1 SASTAFHSVA
11 DPRAAR
17 RGRLNLPLCE
27 GSLVRGNGNVC
38 QLREIAA
45 PAKKFDIYC
54 APRAAARTWDDV
66 VELQFL
72 SRSTAPAFAAVA
84 PPHEAARGGADVS
97 AGGRLLPRCGRLH

>member
-1 SASTAFHSVA
+1 MKRPRDAIAS
-11 DPRAAR
+11 
-17 RGRLNLPLCE
+17 RGRLLILNRPLCK

-45 PAKKFDIYC
+45 PAKKFDIC
-54 APRAAARTWDDV
+54 SAARAAARTWDDV

-72 SRSTAPAFAAVA
+72 GRSAAPALAAVA

-97 AGGRLLPRCGRLH
+97 AVGRLLTRRGRLY